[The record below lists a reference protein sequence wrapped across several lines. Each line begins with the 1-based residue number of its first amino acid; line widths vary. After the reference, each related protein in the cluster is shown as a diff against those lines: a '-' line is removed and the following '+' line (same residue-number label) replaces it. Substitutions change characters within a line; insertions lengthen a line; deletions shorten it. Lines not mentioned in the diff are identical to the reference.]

1 MKRKILVINDDF
13 AVLHAYND
21 ILTHGEYECLLAL
34 NYEEARKAL
43 SEETID
49 LIIEDLHRPDED
61 AFEFYP
67 YLQEKNE
74 YRDIPIIII
83 SAWKP
88 PRAISLIDDDPTE
101 KRYRVVL
108 PENLMFSDKYIFP
121 VILEMEGYLVAPTPS
136 EEVLNLI
143 ASCLDS

>member
-13 AVLHAYND
+13 AVLDAYNRV
-21 ILTHGEYECLLAL
+21 LSHGEYECLLAL
-34 NYEEARKAL
+34 NNEEARKAL

-49 LIIEDLHRPDED
+49 LIIQDLHRPDED
-61 AFEFYP
+61 GIDFYA
-67 YLQEKNE
+67 YLQEKIE
-74 YRDIPIIII
+74 YSDIPIIII
-83 SAWKP
+83 SACKP
-88 PRAISLIDDDPTE
+88 GSISLIDDDPTE

-108 PENLMFSDKYIFP
+108 PENLMFSDKHSFP
-121 VILEMEGYLVAPTPS
+121 VIIEVEGYLVAPIRS